1 MAPMTR
7 RHAATL
13 LYGSL
18 VLHVAVWAPAVA
30 AQNDQRVY
38 RRSSEEFLALRTL
51 TVSQGIALP
60 FSSGPYSQAE
70 LIAALDRLDPARMSA
85 AERATYRLL
94 RESFVQTG
102 RYQEENGA
110 FAFRARPEISV
121 EGYLNA
127 DSDNRF
133 REYRHER
140 RRPVLRIP
148 FEFWVT
154 DHAYAIFD
162 LDIGKNRPDFSR
174 FPTYNRSSQFVY
186 DPADPDSGFRTTE
199 ERPWSNVPT
208 DPKTLNIQ
216 FPTRAFLAGG
226 GDHWWWQLGRDTVD
240 WGNGYTGN
248 LYISDYA
255 DWYDAAQLSTFWE
268 RFKFSFVW
276 VSLDGHLID
285 SEREPRDE
293 EHKNLIA
300 QRWELRLWDRLGLV
314 YTEGIM
320 FGRDAPELRHLNPIY
335 HFHNLYTN
343 VRGVGNAHRSL
354 EFDFALTPGVSLY
367 GAISPDQWTSPLE
380 PGTDIRDEPNA
391 IAYLAGIDYRRPWRS
406 GLVNATFEAV
416 YSSPWMYI
424 HNHPL
429 TSMTSRR
436 FVMAM
441 HGKRENQIWYD
452 KPLGHYGGNDFA
464 LLWLDLGY
472 REFGSWNAGITT
484 YVEADGA
491 RALNSLLRSL
501 RDDRRTVEEIGKA
514 EANANAPSGDYPQ
527 WRSALRLYGAVR
539 PRFWRGVN
547 RPDTTRTLRVG
558 AELAFQ
564 LMKNRYNV
572 PTDWRFDTQLALSV
586 TLGL

>member
-1 MAPMTR
+1 MTR
-7 RHAATL
+7 RRAAAL
-13 LYGSL
+13 LYGSFL
-18 VLHVAVWAPAVA
+18 LRVVVWLPTVD
-30 AQNDQRVY
+30 AQNTQRVY
-38 RRSSEEFLALRTL
+38 RRSSEEFLVLRTL
-51 TVSQGIALP
+51 TVSQGVALP
-60 FSSGPYSQAE
+60 FSSSPYSQAE

-85 AERATYRLL
+85 AERDAYRRL
-94 RESFVQTG
+94 RESFAQTG

-133 REYRHER
+133 WEYRHER
-140 RRPVLRIP
+140 RRPMLRIP

-162 LDIGKNRPDFSR
+162 LDIGKNQPDFSR
-174 FPTYNRSSQFVY
+174 FPTYNGSSQFVY

-208 DPKTLNIQ
+208 NPKTLNIQ

-226 GDHWWWQLGRDTVD
+226 GDHWSWQLGRDTVD

-285 SEREPRDE
+285 SEREPGDE
-293 EHKNLIA
+293 ERKNLIA

-354 EFDFALTPGVSLY
+354 EFDLALTPGVSLY

-380 PGTDIRDEPNA
+380 PGTDIREEPNA
-391 IAYLAGIDYRRPWRS
+391 VAYLAGIDYRRPWRS

-441 HGKRENQIWYD
+441 HGENGNQIWYD

-472 REFGSWNAGITT
+472 REFGRWNAGIAT
-484 YVEADGA
+484 YVAADGA

-501 RDDRRTVEEIGKA
+501 RDDRRPVDAISEA

-527 WRSALRLYGAVR
+527 WRSALRLYGEIR
-539 PRFWRGVN
+539 PWFWRGVN
-547 RPDTTRTLRVG
+547 RPDTTRTLRFG

-572 PTDWRFDTQLALSV
+572 WTDRRFDTQLALSV